1 MQENSNYLTEQC
13 LIAMPALEDP
23 NFSHTVTYLC
33 QHSAEG
39 ALGIVIN
46 RPLNMQ
52 LKEIFDS
59 MEITLE
65 EESVAQIPVFF
76 GGPVQPERGFIL
88 HSPIGAWE
96 GTLTVGKDIG
106 LTASRDILMAIAC
119 GRGPEKI
126 LVALGYAGWGAGQL
140 EQEMM
145 DNAWLTVP
153 ADSEILF
160 DLPPVERWKAAAAR
174 IGIDLDLLSTQ
185 AGHG

>member
-1 MQENSNYLTEQC
+1 MQETNNFLTEQC

-23 NFSHTVTYLC
+23 NFSQTVTYLC

-39 ALGIVIN
+39 ALGIVVN
-46 RPLNMQ
+46 RPLNMP
-52 LKEIFDS
+52 LKEILDS
-59 MEITLE
+59 MEITIE
-65 EESVAQIPVFF
+65 DQSVAEIPVFL

-96 GTLTVGKDIG
+96 GTLTVGHDIG
-106 LTASRDILMAIAC
+106 LTASRDILTAIAN
-119 GRGPEKI
+119 GTGPEKI

-140 EQEMM
+140 EQEIME
-145 DNAWLTVP
+145 NAWLTVP

-160 DLPPVERWKAAAAR
+160 DLPPAERWKAAAAR
-174 IGIDLDLLSTQ
+174 IGINLDLLSSQ